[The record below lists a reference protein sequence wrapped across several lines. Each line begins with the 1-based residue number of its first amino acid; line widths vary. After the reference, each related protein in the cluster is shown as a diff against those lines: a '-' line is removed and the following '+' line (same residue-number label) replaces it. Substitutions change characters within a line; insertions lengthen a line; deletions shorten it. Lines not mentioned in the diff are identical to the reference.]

1 MSKQYFKGESK
12 DQRKSRKVQEK
23 KILQDDAQLKLSSLS
38 NNDVAF
44 VLGNGLSREDIS
56 IETLKLLGTVY
67 ACNGVYRAHQVD
79 YLIAVDTKM
88 VKEITASGYHLNNKV
103 YSNPNRYTRSIPRI
117 NLFNPN
123 LGWSSGPS
131 ALNLASQNGH
141 SQIYILG
148 FDYEGSG
155 QNKKMVNNIFA
166 GTINY
171 KKKDDSATFF
181 GNWTRQTMQCV
192 KKYPKCSYYRI
203 IPEVNSFVPDN
214 LKEISNLTHITKKSF
229 KELFNF

>member
-1 MSKQYFKGESK
+1 MSKQYYKGESK
-12 DQRKSRKVQEK
+12 DQRKNRKAQEK
-23 KILQDDAQLKLSSLS
+23 RILEDAEKLKLPDTT
-38 NNDVAF
+38 NKNIAF
-44 VLGNGLSREDIS
+44 VLGNGISREDIA
-56 IETLKLLGTVY
+56 IESLQAIGTVY
-67 ACNGVYRAHQVD
+67 ACNGVYRTHKVD

-88 VKEITASGYHLNNKV
+88 VKEITANGYHLENTV
-103 YSNPNRYTRSIPRI
+103 YTNPNRYTRSIARI

-141 SQIYILG
+141 NQIYILG
-148 FDYEGSG
+148 FDYEGTG
-155 QNKKMVNNIFA
+155 PNKKNVNNIFA

-171 KKKDDSATFF
+171 KKKDDPATFY

-203 IPEVNSFVPDN
+203 IPEVNSFVPDQ
-214 LKEISNLTHITKKSF
+214 LKEINNLTHITKQNF